1 MAKMTMS
8 ELQAF
13 TKTYVAAAKQAGT
26 WTAST
31 DNLLKLQDKI
41 GKQITLDGTFQDK
54 LPELS
59 GDELPLGKTIE
70 EWFIDLTLP
79 SAFDATGAD
88 NDKPAYP
95 TVEDVA
101 YCYTLGRK
109 KIKTTVPYDNV
120 ERAALSADD
129 AASMTG
135 KIMERLQN
143 SESLYEYN
151 LKKQLL
157 ANMVDKAVAANAT
170 EVVALP
176 NTTEN
181 AEKAIIAIKSA
192 VEDASFAH
200 EGDSLTAG
208 ALIGASV
215 ELVLYVKKGFM
226 PQVEVN
232 AFAGAFNKADL
243 AIPASIKV
251 VDDIPSTDAK
261 VWGVLVDPRGIKL
274 HPGYKAMRS
283 HENADGDFINY
294 VLHSEFTG
302 FISKYTFVRVFK
314 TE

>member
-1 MAKMTMS
+1 MAKMTI
-8 ELQAF
+8 EGLETF
-13 TKTYVAAAKQAGT
+13 VKTYVDSTKQAGA
-26 WTAST
+26 WVSST

-41 GKQITLDGTFQDK
+41 GKQITLDGSFQDK

-70 EWFIDLTLP
+70 EWMIDLTLP

-109 KIKTTVPYDNV
+109 KIKTSVPYDNV
-120 ERAALSADD
+120 ERAALTAEG

-135 KIMERLQN
+135 KIMERIQN

-157 ANMVDKAVAANAT
+157 GNLVDKAVAANAT
-170 EVVALP
+170 VVALP

-208 ALIGASV
+208 ALIGASP

-226 PQVEVN
+226 PEVEVN
-232 AFAGAFNKADL
+232 AFAGAFNRADL

-251 VDDIPSTDAK
+251 VDDIPSTDTK

-294 VLHSEFTG
+294 VLHTEFTG

>member
-1 MAKMTMS
+1 MAKMTI
-8 ELQAF
+8 EGLKTF
-13 TKTYVAAAKQAGT
+13 VKTYVDKTKQAGA
-26 WTAST
+26 WVSST
-31 DNLLKLQDKI
+31 DNLLKLQDKV
-41 GKQITLDGTFQDK
+41 GKQITLDGSFQDR

-59 GDELPLGKTIE
+59 GDSLPLGKTIE

-79 SAFDATGAD
+79 TDFDATGKD
-88 NDKPAYP
+88 NDSPAYP
-95 TVEDVA
+95 SVEDVA

-109 KIKTTVPYDNV
+109 KIKTSEPYDNV
-120 ERAALSADD
+120 ERAALTPED

-157 ANMVDKAVAANAT
+157 ANMVDKAAGNAK
-170 EVVALP
+170 VVALP

-181 AEKAIIAIKSA
+181 AENAIIALKEA

-200 EGDSLTAG
+200 EGDSLTNT
-208 ALIGASV
+208 ALIGASP

-226 PQVEVN
+226 PSVEVK
-232 AFAGAFNKADL
+232 AFAGAFQKEEL
-243 AIPASIKV
+243 AIPCTIKV
-251 VDDIPSTDAK
+251 VDDIPCTDTK
-261 VWGVLVDPRGIKL
+261 VWGVMVDPRGIKL
-274 HPGYKAMRS
+274 HPDYKAMRS

-294 VLHSEFTG
+294 VLHTEFTG